1 MCEESTPKQLQC
13 IKCDTFTLT
22 TPADTQTYQTHAADA
37 TMSRILHYFTVFNKN
52 VCRMYRSRNISVTDT
67 IMSYYYYE
75 LLCRQLAGSVQ
86 WFQTSGSDFFKG
98 HQVNLR
104 SRQLVESR
112 PSLQPQFEWHH
123 WIFSR
128 TPGDFNG
135 HLMFFRRPANIS
147 NSFCGDQNRRTLLS
161 LCQNLSRE
169 TERSTETNVKF
180 NWKKPSVWTDLWF
193 CRNVVS

>member
-22 TPADTQTYQTHAADA
+22 TPADTQTYQKHAADA

-104 SRQLVESR
+104 SRQLDESR

-135 HLMFFRRPANIS
+135 HLMFFEHLPTFPTVFVATKTEEPCCLCARTSAECNHREK
-147 NSFCGDQNRRTLLS
+147 QNVQPKHT
-161 LCQNLSRE
+161 
-169 TERSTETNVKF
+169 
-180 NWKKPSVWTDLWF
+180 
-193 CRNVVS
+193 